1 MMNLEYQHLVP
12 NSFADNAKVWIYQCN
27 RMFSIGEALQLE
39 EMLEGFTQNWQSHG
53 SPVSGYAN
61 LFFGRFVV
69 IIADETM
76 NKVGGCS
83 TDASQRFIK
92 EVEANFGVNLFDR
105 TNLAFVVKDKIEA
118 LPLTQLVYAIENG
131 FITTDTLYF
140 NNLVLTKKDFLTK
153 WIVPVGE
160 SWLAPRIMQKAV

>member
-1 MMNLEYQHLVP
+1 MNLEYQHLVP
-12 NSFADNAKVWIYQCN
+12 TAFADNAKVWIYQCN
-27 RMFSIGEALQLE
+27 RMFSIVEALQLE
-39 EMLEGFTQNWQSHG
+39 AMLEEFTKNWQSHG

-61 LFFGRFVV
+61 LFFGRFIVLM
-69 IIADETM
+69 ADETM

-83 TDASQRFIK
+83 ADASQRFIK
-92 EVEANFGVNLFDR
+92 EIEASFGINLFDR
-105 TNLAFVVKDKIEA
+105 TNLAFIVKDKIEA
-118 LPLTQLVYAIENG
+118 LPLAQVVYAIENG
-131 FITTDTLYF
+131 FITTTTAYF